1 MASVEDRWWTQAKD
15 EATGKPLLDEDDK
28 PVMIKT
34 DRYGK
39 GLRWLCRWREPD
51 GAERK
56 KSYRKKGD
64 AEAHVNLVEADK
76 LRGTYIDQRAGEVLF
91 STYAKSEWL
100 ANLTLDPLTLQNIED
115 RLRRYVEPYP
125 LWRLQLKAAQKPA
138 AIQNWLKS
146 LSHVKT
152 AKGDPL
158 AESTKAVVFSHV
170 SAMLNCAVDN
180 EVISKNPCRLR
191 SVKAPKPDSRK
202 IVPWSRDWVM
212 GMHAALPDRY
222 KPFIPMGSGLGLRQG
237 ESFGLSPDDIDWLR
251 GKVNVQRQVKIVGN
265 RLCFALPKGGKVRE
279 VPLPPRVRDEL
290 AAYLAQFPA
299 VEVTLPWEEPNGK
312 PVKVKLFVTT
322 RERTACNR
330 NNFNTYAWRRAQEVA
345 GIPADRMNGQHALR
359 HFYASTLLDAR
370 ESIVAVAAHLGHHNP
385 SVTLRYYAHLMPE
398 SEDRTKGAID
408 AMWAPRN
415 ADGSYLVTAVG
426 EAPCAPDVP
435 QGSPGHPLTSPSIQN
450 SLNSSDSMPRSSS

>member
-15 EATGKPLLDEDDK
+15 DVTGKPMFDEDDK
-28 PVMIKT
+28 PIMVKT
-34 DRYGK
+34 DRYGT
-39 GLRWLCRWREPD
+39 GLRWLARWREPD

-56 KSYRKKGD
+56 KSYRKKTD

-91 STYAKSEWL
+91 STYAKVEWL
-100 ANLTLDPLTLQNIED
+100 AALTLDPLTLQNIND

-125 LWRLQLKAAQKPA
+125 LWRLQMKAAQKPA

-146 LSHVKT
+146 LSGVKT

-170 SAMLNCAVDN
+170 SALLNYAVDN
-180 EVISKNPCRLR
+180 EVIAKNPCRMR

-222 KPFIPMGSGLGLRQG
+222 KPFVPMGSGLGLRQG
-237 ESFGLSPDDIDWLR
+237 ESFGLSPDDVDWLR

-279 VPLPPRVRDEL
+279 VPLPPSVRDEL
-290 AAYLAQFPA
+290 AAHLTAFPA
-299 VEVTLPWEEPNGK
+299 VEVTLPWEHPEGK

-322 RERTACNR
+322 RERGACNR
-330 NNFNTYAWRRAQEVA
+330 NNFNTYAWRRAQETA
-345 GIPADRMNGQHALR
+345 GIPSDRLNGMHALR

-370 ESIVAVAAHLGHHNP
+370 ESIVAVAEYLGHHNP
-385 SVTLRYYAHLMPE
+385 AITFRYYAHLMPE
-398 SEDRTKGAID
+398 SEDRTKSAID
-408 AMWAPRN
+408 AMWSPQKPTGLDQAQ
-415 ADGSYLVTAVG
+415 AVG
-426 EAPCAPDVP
+426 DTQRAPDVP
-435 QGSPGHPLTSPSIQN
+435 QISPGHALTSMSTQN
-450 SLNSSDSMPRSSS
+450 SRN